1 MRDLKFQLW
10 TRFDEDHFTKIV
22 LFKTKPSNLESE
34 IKKKIIIFF
43 ITTPNNY
50 PILNDSAQKLVLF
63 GKNCNISFI
72 FGYFDTFSYFKIC
85 RIFLIENVMINVILN
100 VEQDKIIK
108 YLNVSTVFLTFKN
121 WTNMSILGDKIS
133 YQRQI
138 VSKIEK
144 RDLVRP

>member
-1 MRDLKFQLW
+1 MKIILLKLSSSKLNHQIQKA
-10 TRFDEDHFTKIV
+10 R
-22 LFKTKPSNLESE
+22 S
-34 IKKKIIIFF
+34 KKKFHFNFSLQRPII
-43 ITTPNNY
+43 T

-85 RIFLIENVMINVILN
+85 RIFLIENAILN

>member
-1 MRDLKFQLW
+1 
-10 TRFDEDHFTKIV
+10 
-22 LFKTKPSNLESE
+22 
-34 IKKKIIIFF
+34 
-43 ITTPNNY
+43 
-50 PILNDSAQKLVLF
+50 
-63 GKNCNISFI
+63 
-72 FGYFDTFSYFKIC
+72 
-85 RIFLIENVMINVILN
+85 MINVILN

-108 YLNVSTVFLTFKN
+108 YLNVSIVFLTFKN